1 MPKSKDLLLKGLGFD
16 LEALGEEAD
25 AEIKE
30 EKRSTMTEEQKVLDD
45 ISREILR
52 LERDLTLP
60 DNPKSQASR
69 VERLTEFIE
78 QKDF

>member
-1 MPKSKDLLLKGLGFD
+1 MPKGKELLLKGLGLD
-16 LEALGEEAD
+16 LEALEEEAD
-25 AEIKE
+25 AEIKQ
-30 EKRSTMTEEQKVLDD
+30 EKRSKMTEEQKILDD

-69 VERLTEFIE
+69 VERLSEFIE